1 MITGEKILERLFLK
15 MEQDIKNEAISD
27 WRLSD
32 EFIFEQRFLMI
43 ENVKNLI
50 KYKIITLSKFRTD
63 AVLDVKWELKNIE
76 YTISKEMNDLAI
88 SVFDNYKVLFE
99 KIKRKKLELELSNFL
114 IREID
119 FPRDELIDDIKF
131 TDIQD
136 FKQD

>member
-88 SVFDNYKVLFE
+88 SVFDNYKVLF
-99 KIKRKKLELELSNFL
+99 S
-114 IREID
+114 
-119 FPRDELIDDIKF
+119 
-131 TDIQD
+131 
-136 FKQD
+136 